1 MIGIKRH
8 YTSVNQMVADQARS
22 NYLFRESDY
31 LRARE
36 TGTDTDY
43 LLAMANT
50 KDNLDASFDV
60 NVYDRLSDDD
70 RFNYFLHKNY
80 GEKGTENYDKTE
92 EYFNNQIE
100 QIKRQEIY
108 NSLSGF
114 EKTVNS
120 IGGFVGNSVLQL
132 GGIVEGVVDAGT
144 LLVGAAAS
152 IFDKE
157 AGQDIKEFIS
167 KDATGYGA
175 AQQALNEYINTYT
188 FIDKN
193 GITKVLNDVSTGL
206 VRMTPMIV
214 GNLLTP
220 VTGGVSSVIGNTI
233 YYTSMA
239 GNTAEETIK
248 ANPDINYGSLLA
260 YTGASVGL
268 EALTEW
274 ASGKIF
280 GDDIVSAML
289 KGEKYAPT
297 GSIFKN
303 IVKNFT
309 TEGLEEATTELFGS
323 ILYNTIVDPTADI
336 ASIGD
341 IMYAALI
348 GGLTG
353 AIMSGGQVLTTKK
366 MSVMDG
372 KLVDTSSLTKEQRKT
387 AKNLTKAQSY
397 GLNNLIYQA
406 QQATQQTDEVTK
418 LMSKYGLSL
427 QDVQTEHAEEY
438 QEALEKDTETKTQ
451 QAKGILE
458 LANLMNTIGVEQFQ
472 RSSKLLN
479 EHIEEARTMV
489 NNYLNH
495 SAEYNKAAS
504 DAYSAAF
511 DGQSMTP
518 TAQLTNSEQTLVK
531 TLREIYPN
539 LKVAFGTFGSKEGL
553 SVRSIAGTKGW
564 LFIESG
570 LVDKMGYQ
578 ALLEHAIKNEMT
590 NSMITELEK
599 LPTELSDSLVKIV
612 TEDKT
617 SFKDLSEEQ
626 KQTIAQI
633 VCFDPVNNR
642 RIFRSN
648 NKAHSEIF
656 KYITDQANFIKNYA
670 RKNDANTLRY
680 RELLKI
686 RNTFFNSIAQT
697 VNNAEDV
704 EFVTNEYKLAQDE
717 VKTKIIA
724 KTSPSILNI
733 NRKLTAVNL
742 AKDAILREEAL
753 GELLDARNK
762 LDKTTEFDY
771 RRLYDESYYADE
783 AWVNSI
789 KTQQQT
795 NDFETALKQHLVA
808 VYKTSF
814 DDRTNIVT
822 ILKNNLKAQD
832 VRNAAKELLTKE
844 FNTNVTDYNVLQ
856 NEVVNTLY
864 DMLTTEIDDNT
875 DYIVVEDNTI
885 KGGGAIKFL
894 KVKIDE
900 RNNIYN
906 EQQQRRPSESAGEQ
920 VSSMV
925 TKSTTIANKVTIE
938 QIDESSYNDRQKEMT
953 VYAEREYGVKL
964 HFYEGSAILDGYDN
978 SVDYGLNGFIY
989 GDNDIYIRYDDTL
1002 SESVIERILLHEGTH
1017 KLISENKYAYERLL
1031 DDLIPTIKNFNT
1043 FLGEY
1048 KSDDM
1053 YGLIYDNESDIIEEV
1068 IVDVCCGRI
1077 TNIEWTTNAYDGIQ
1091 KIFNFYRDVSHVMY
1105 NIEHSFFD
1113 ENKTLSQQN
1122 VREKMRPHAMSNET
1136 ATWTKE
1142 RLDKLINRNTSSDN
1156 PNRVQAYASYINP
1169 HDFVAATTSTAR
1181 ERSTIRM
1188 QMRDYDYLGNLADI
1202 SETPYLRINPITMEI
1217 VGHEGRHRMW
1227 AMSEA
1232 GITEAAVVIYF
1243 DTTDVMTLFFQN
1255 NIDAANRIYEF
1266 VTFKGQT
1273 DYNGFGGKENQAF
1286 VTFRDMIPLNESH
1299 RTDLEKTFVKGFV
1312 FKEGPKIRF
1321 AKDLSQRNKRENEII
1336 SKTKNATSPKQIAEG
1351 IASLVANSPIAY
1363 SESKGFEGAEMEY
1376 TKVAQSMIDEN
1387 FSLFRKVTQKNY
1399 QQIRDEI
1406 ANTNLPYT
1414 EQALLIFDRALFT
1427 YAEDSSRFDDATQE
1441 KIKNQARQKQ
1451 TISAQWQGLQ
1461 SRRFADKTSLTE
1473 VKNKFAEQGIDV
1485 SVSDDMVAK
1494 YVPEIKNKKEFV
1506 EQIDKNISEIEQKI
1520 ETANDALEKAALNK
1534 QLKDE
1539 TDKRIVI
1546 EKGTN
1551 EEILDWAIT
1560 NEDIVSR
1567 ASKIQRD
1574 VFEQMVE
1581 TAELAE
1587 KTEGK
1592 KALTILVDEKTGLPK
1607 PFPKTTQYVQ
1617 KAVKGLKS
1625 FRMWAMLT
1633 SPVSWVRNW
1642 VGNAGM
1648 TALDNATNQ
1657 FEKFLTN
1664 RQPKVDIAN
1673 LEKQQKALQNKKD
1686 LTPTE
1691 QAKLAELNA
1700 QITRAYD
1707 FKFVETTAS
1716 KDLKKQIAEDYK
1728 TVFQQILNGEDV
1740 SKYEGSAEKAGA
1752 IARAERD
1759 ITRKSENANFVKKVW
1774 AACQSM
1780 TDWGLNTGVFG
1791 DNAVVLNS
1799 LVRNFANMV
1808 ESNKPYLIKSLTT
1821 EYGKD
1826 GAGMSDARRALVE
1839 KALKSKDSMDIINAM
1854 SKADV
1859 ELFMDSCKQR
1869 TFEQYFKNSNWLSK
1883 WASNLSQKHP
1893 IAASL
1898 TSLVLPFPKVAAN
1911 VLTMAYKYSPLGFI
1925 SALRQWSVVKQMD
1938 AEGYKGYRDA
1948 FARAKLNRTT
1958 AQATVGTM
1966 MCIAG
1971 LILASLGFIDIEED
1985 DYMGPSLH
1993 IGDLRISLS
2002 DLAPSMTT
2010 LSVGAGMMWA
2020 WKNDKSAVLTALDV
2034 LYDNT
2039 LLGNIENVFKYG
2051 SPDKYIVNLSI
2062 NYVSQYVPAMLKLF
2076 TKLTTNQEMIDKS
2089 GTYFEK
2095 LWKTFG
2101 SGIPGIAHMLP
2112 KRVNPYTGEFLTSTG
2127 SQNVFFNFIEALSP
2141 LDFETTVKSPTQKE
2155 AERLNT
2161 KTTGLSGTFKVN
2173 DTEYVVDKVTYSKY
2187 RADYIQT
2194 NFEQILSGKQKV
2206 TVEDDNGKRITTTYD
2221 KLNDKQKKNVIDRL
2235 YTEATSITKIK
2246 WWTDLGNKYVVTN
2259 EDQYKQYRTLF
2270 DTRNIVYKEAW
2281 NKSKFMER

>member
-1 MIGIKRH
+1 MAGIKRH
-8 YTSVNQMVADQARS
+8 YTSFNQVIADKAFS
-22 NYLFRESDY
+22 NELFRESDY
-31 LRARE
+31 EKAKE
-36 TGTDTDY
+36 TGTDIDY
-43 LLAMANT
+43 LMAMANT
-50 KDNLDASFDV
+50 RDNLDKSFDK

-114 EKTVNS
+114 EKAVNS
-120 IGGFVGNSVLQL
+120 IGGFVGNAVLQL

-175 AQQALNEYINTYT
+175 AQQAMNDYINTYT

-193 GITKVLNDVSTGL
+193 GVTKVINDVTTGI

-233 YYTSMA
+233 YYASMA

-260 YTGASVGL
+260 YTGASVVL

-323 ILYNTIVDPTADI
+323 ILYNTIVDPKADI
-336 ASIGD
+336 ASFGD

-479 EHIEEARTMV
+479 EQIEEARTMV

-511 DGQSMTP
+511 DGQSMSP

-531 TLREIYPN
+531 TLREVYPN

-599 LPTELSDSLVKIV
+599 LPAELSNSLVRIV

-617 SFKDLSEEQ
+617 SFKDLSEAQ

-642 RIFRSN
+642 RIFRNN
-648 NKAHSEIF
+648 NKVHSEIF

-686 RNTFFNSIAQT
+686 RNTFLNSIAQT
-697 VNNAEDV
+697 INNAEDV

-717 VKTKIIA
+717 VKTKIID

-733 NRKLTAVNL
+733 NRKLTSVNL
-742 AKDAILREEAL
+742 AKDAILREEAIS
-753 GELLDARNK
+753 ELLDARNK
-762 LDKTTEFDY
+762 LDKTNEFDY
-771 RRLYDESYYADE
+771 RRLYDESYYADKD
-783 AWVNSI
+783 WVNSI

-795 NDFETALKQHLVA
+795 NDFETALTQHLVA

-814 DDRTNIVT
+814 DDRTNVVN
-822 ILKNNLKAQD
+822 ILKNNLTEQD

-875 DYIVVEDNTI
+875 DHIVVEDNTI
-885 KGGGAIKFL
+885 KGGGKIKPFININL
-894 KVKIDE
+894 FSDKSFKGTSGGVLDA
-900 RNNIYN
+900 RNNLIPPDIYSQVKN
-906 EQQQRRPSESAGEQ
+906 TKVRNDRGILPVYHGSYETFDTFDIKYVDIGGGREYGPGFYFSPSIKQSTSHGTPVKYYVNIERPANLTR
-920 VSSMV
+920 V
-925 TKSTTIANKVTIE
+925 TIDSTDLSNFVQSKFETDFNDVMEDLSKVTNDNEVYSTIMNRAYTKGLLTNNFLEDMVSALGVDGTITKPLANGEINYIAYTNKQIIKAPESNIQLFAE
-938 QIDESSYNDRQKEMT
+938 QIDNDTKNIKQ
-953 VYAEREYGVKL
+953 
-964 HFYEGSAILDGYDN
+964 N
-978 SVDYGLNGFIY
+978 S
-989 GDNDIYIRYDDTL
+989 
-1002 SESVIERILLHEGTH
+1002 
-1017 KLISENKYAYERLL
+1017 
-1031 DDLIPTIKNFNT
+1031 
-1043 FLGEY
+1043 
-1048 KSDDM
+1048 
-1053 YGLIYDNESDIIEEV
+1053 
-1068 IVDVCCGRI
+1068 
-1077 TNIEWTTNAYDGIQ
+1077 
-1091 KIFNFYRDVSHVMY
+1091 
-1105 NIEHSFFD
+1105 
-1113 ENKTLSQQN
+1113 
-1122 VREKMRPHAMSNET
+1122 
-1136 ATWTKE
+1136 
-1142 RLDKLINRNTSSDN
+1142 
-1156 PNRVQAYASYINP
+1156 
-1169 HDFVAATTSTAR
+1169 
-1181 ERSTIRM
+1181 
-1188 QMRDYDYLGNLADI
+1188 
-1202 SETPYLRINPITMEI
+1202 
-1217 VGHEGRHRMW
+1217 
-1227 AMSEA
+1227 
-1232 GITEAAVVIYF
+1232 
-1243 DTTDVMTLFFQN
+1243 
-1255 NIDAANRIYEF
+1255 
-1266 VTFKGQT
+1266 
-1273 DYNGFGGKENQAF
+1273 
-1286 VTFRDMIPLNESH
+1286 
-1299 RTDLEKTFVKGFV
+1299 
-1312 FKEGPKIRF
+1312 
-1321 AKDLSQRNKRENEII
+1321 
-1336 SKTKNATSPKQIAEG
+1336 NATSPKQIAEG

-1427 YAEDSSRFDDATQE
+1427 YAEDSSRFDAETQE

-1473 VKNKFAEQGIDV
+1473 VKNQFAEQGIDV

-1506 EQIDKNISEIEQKI
+1506 EQIDKNISELEQKI
-1520 ETANDALEKAALNK
+1520 ETANDDLEKAALNK

-1648 TALDNATNQ
+1648 TALDKATNQ

-1686 LTPTE
+1686 LSPTE

-1716 KDLKKQIAEDYK
+1716 KDLKKQISEDYK

-1759 ITRKSENANFVKKVW
+1759 ITRKSENANFVQKVW

-1780 TDWGLNTGVFG
+1780 TDWGLNTGLFG

-1958 AQATVGTM
+1958 SQATVGTI

-1971 LILASLGFIDIEED
+1971 LILASLGVIDIEED

-2051 SPDKYIVNLSI
+2051 SPDKYIENLSI
-2062 NYVSQYVPAMLKLF
+2062 NYVSQYVPAMLKLASKVF
-2076 TKLTTNQEMIDKS
+2076 TNQEMIDKS

-2101 SGIPGIAHMLP
+2101 SGIPGIAHVLP

-2235 YTEATSITKIK
+2235 YTEATNITKIK

-2259 EDQYKQYRTLF
+2259 EDQYKQYRKLF
-2270 DTRNIVYKEAW
+2270 DTRNIVYKETW